1 MWICISACLSYFSF
15 SKITPTE
22 NDASIFQIHQN
33 IEYHQNKLRL
43 LYDIKEKINQY
54 KNLSIDEV
62 ICIQKMDKLFLLEII
77 YTYND
82 AIRIRNEILFDSEVV
97 INQDEKRMEECISND
112 SNKIDNRQQS
122 KDIKKCYI

>member
-1 MWICISACLSYFSF
+1 
-15 SKITPTE
+15 
-22 NDASIFQIHQN
+22 
-33 IEYHQNKLRL
+33 
-43 LYDIKEKINQY
+43 
-54 KNLSIDEV
+54 
-62 ICIQKMDKLFLLEII
+62 MDKLFLLEII

-97 INQDEKRMEECISND
+97 INQDEKRIEECISND